1 MTLATVNPGGAMEI
15 RELTEAD
22 AEPYRALR
30 LRALREDPEGFGTTY
45 EEAAART
52 LEHTASR
59 LRATAE
65 SSDDVTLGAFDGETL
80 VGMVTLIRDDGAKDR
95 HKASVFAMYVAEE
108 ERGRGIGRAL
118 METAIAHARQIVG
131 LEQLHLAAVTTNA
144 PARHLYLSLGFLT
157 YGIEPHALKQGDR
170 YWDEELLALR
180 L

>member
-1 MTLATVNPGGAMEI
+1 MEI

-22 AEPYRALR
+22 AAPYRALR

-45 EEAAART
+45 EEAAARP
-52 LEHTASR
+52 LDHTASR

-65 SSDDVTLGAFDGETL
+65 SDDDVTLGAFAGNML
-80 VGMVTLIRDDGAKDR
+80 IGMVTLIREEGAKDR
-95 HKASVFAMYVAEE
+95 HKAMIFAMYVAAE
-108 ERGRGIGRAL
+108 ERGRGVGRAL
-118 METAIAHARQIVG
+118 MEAAIAHARQIAG

-144 PARHLYLSLGFLT
+144 PARHLYRALGFVP
-157 YGIEPHALKQGDR
+157 YGTELRALKQGDH